1 MIGRLNGRLIEKNP
15 TDLLI
20 ECGGVGY
27 EVKISLNTFSQL
39 GSDEAVQVFTKL
51 IVREDAH
58 ILYGFANKEEREMF
72 NHLVS
77 VSGIGPNTAMI
88 MLSSLVPDEIAQA
101 ILTEDVTTIQKIK
114 GIVDSGYIGIKKL
127 QNTSLLPKK
136 RSRGKALTRDE
147 KQINHDISSERALNE
162 NVIGRLKRFKILS
175 DKYRNRRK
183 RFGLRFNLIAG
194 IQNWELKHDDC
205 RSSST
210 KTNSFGP

>member
-58 ILYGFANKEEREMF
+58 ILYGFANKEERERF

-101 ILTEDVTTIQKIK
+101 ILTEDVATIQKIK
-114 GIVDSGYIGIKKL
+114 GIGTKTAQRVIIDLKSKVSKMEL
-127 QNTSLLPKK
+127 
-136 RSRGKALTRDE
+136 
-147 KQINHDISSERALNE
+147 SSENIFTSNNRNRFDALNALVSLGFDKKSAE
-162 NVIGRLKRFKILS
+162 KVLDKIDTGNQSVEELIK
-175 DKYRNRRK
+175 DALRN
-183 RFGLRFNLIAG
+183 L
-194 IQNWELKHDDC
+194 
-205 RSSST
+205 
-210 KTNSFGP
+210 

>member
-101 ILTEDVTTIQKIK
+101 ILTEDVATIQKIK
-114 GIVDSGYIGIKKL
+114 GIGTKTAQRVIIDLKSKVSKMEL
-127 QNTSLLPKK
+127 
-136 RSRGKALTRDE
+136 
-147 KQINHDISSERALNE
+147 SSENIFTSNNRNRFDALNALVSLGFDKKSAE
-162 NVIGRLKRFKILS
+162 KVLDKIDTGTQSVEELIK
-175 DKYRNRRK
+175 DALRN
-183 RFGLRFNLIAG
+183 L
-194 IQNWELKHDDC
+194 
-205 RSSST
+205 
-210 KTNSFGP
+210 